1 MAKLTSIELA
11 SKIQEQQAIAERIR
25 LFQADE
31 RKLRAEILE
40 ELFGK
45 DNLGTLKTEVG
56 GFMVTGTYGQ
66 TYSFNQSEIEE
77 VIAQDILSEE
87 ASDAIRVKFELDKK
101 VYDKLSDEA
110 SAELDDYLTVKPSL
124 PSIKVVPV
132 AKDEE

>member
-1 MAKLTSIELA
+1 MAKIQSEELVKNIQKQQDIA
-11 SKIQEQQAIAERIR
+11 AKIKELQSQER
-25 LFQADE
+25 D
-31 RKLRAEILE
+31 LRASILE

-45 DNLGTLKTEVG
+45 NNLGTLKSEVG

-66 TYSFNQSEIEE
+66 TYSFSQSEIEE
-77 VIAQDILSEE
+77 ALEQDILSEE

-110 SAELDDYLTVKPSL
+110 SAELDDYITVKPSL

>member
-1 MAKLTSIELA
+1 MAKIQSEELVKNIQKQQDIA
-11 SKIQEQQAIAERIR
+11 AKIKELQSQEC
-25 LFQADE
+25 D
-31 RKLRAEILE
+31 LRASILE

-45 DNLGTLKTEVG
+45 NNLGTLKSEVG

-66 TYSFNQSEIEE
+66 TYSFNQSEIEKALE
-77 VIAQDILSEE
+77 QDILSEE